1 MKPPQNDGR
10 SALLLLVL
18 LLPIALLIGYLSL
31 SRFREIDETAPE
43 ISITNVPVAEAGT
56 MATRPLQGFVR
67 AKNPQKYK
75 VVLYTLGGDI
85 WWVQP
90 FTTAPLTDVSP
101 DGRWERETH
110 GGAAYAALLVNA
122 SYEPEPK
129 VSIIPK
135 PDGQILAVATTAIVA
150 PNPEAQR
157 DRKRISITDVPSDTP
172 TVMAT
177 TPIKGI
183 AYVEDPSKYK
193 VAVYARWE
201 EGWWLQPFAWSE
213 LVNIGPDGHW
223 ETPTH
228 GGTEFAALVVRPGF
242 KAEPMVVVMPKLGGD
257 VLASSFERP
266 LPLTDR
272 VWFKLSLAGACIL
285 LGLLSLALVVA
296 LRALVQSNR
305 SLREDIHHRT
315 LAEAAVAHRTAELQQ
330 SNAMLNQLI
339 QEAAQREQALQL
351 SEEKARQLNQE
362 LEARVLERTHE
373 LKRANDQLAQSNHE
387 LESFSFSIS
396 HDLRA
401 PLRNINGFA
410 ELLSRRVSERLAS
423 EERRYLETVI
433 SEASR
438 LGSLIQSLLNFSRLS
453 FSSLQCGEVPLD
465 GLVAAII
472 EQARTLEP
480 ERVIDW
486 RTGPLPIVHGDAALL
501 RQVLENLLLNAV
513 KFTRGRSP
521 TVIEIQAEGP
531 TPEHP
536 DEQVIHVSDNGVGF
550 DPKYI
555 DKLFGVF
562 QRLHGTHDFE
572 GTGIGLANVRRII
585 QRHGGRVWATGEPG
599 KGARFSFSLPS

>member
-1 MKPPQNDGR
+1 
-10 SALLLLVL
+10 LLPL
-18 LLPIALLIGYLSL
+18 LLPIVLLLGYLGWAH
-31 SRFREIDETAPE
+31 FRETEETTPE
-43 ISITNVPVAEAGT
+43 ISITSVPVAEAGT

-90 FTTAPLTDVSP
+90 FTTAPLTDVGP
-101 DGRWERETH
+101 DGHWERETH
-110 GGAAYAALLVNA
+110 GGTAYAALLVNA

-129 VSIIPK
+129 LAIIPK
-135 PDGQILAVATTAIVA
+135 PRDKVLAVATTSTRI
-150 PNPEAQR
+150 PTPEAQQ
-157 DRKRISITDVPSDTP
+157 DRKRISITQVPSDTP

-223 ETPTH
+223 ETQTH

-242 KAEPMVVVMPKLGGD
+242 KSEPMVVVVPKLGGD

-266 LPLTDR
+266 LPLTDQ
-272 VWFKLSLAGACIL
+272 VWFKLSLAGTCIL
-285 LGLLSLALVVA
+285 LGLLSAALVIA
-296 LRALVQSNR
+296 LRALVRSNR

-330 SNAMLNQLI
+330 SNAKLNQLI

-351 SEEKARQLNQE
+351 SEEKARLLNQE
-362 LEARVLERTHE
+362 LEARVLARTHE

-433 SEASR
+433 TEASR

-453 FSSLQCGEVPLD
+453 FSSLHLEEVPLD
-465 GLVAAII
+465 RLVGAII
-472 EQARTLEP
+472 EQARASEP
-480 ERVIDW
+480 ERAVEW
-486 RTGPLPIVHGDAALL
+486 RTGPLPVVHGDAALL
-501 RQVLENLLLNAV
+501 RQVLENLILNSL
-513 KFTRGRSP
+513 KFTRGRGP
-521 TVIEIQAEGP
+521 AVIEVQVEEPSPA
-531 TPEHP
+531 HP
-536 DEQVIHVSDNGVGF
+536 GEQVVHVSDNGVGF
-550 DPKYI
+550 DPKYV

-562 QRLHGTHDFE
+562 QRLHGTSDFE

-599 KGARFSFSLPS
+599 KGARFSFSLPVQG